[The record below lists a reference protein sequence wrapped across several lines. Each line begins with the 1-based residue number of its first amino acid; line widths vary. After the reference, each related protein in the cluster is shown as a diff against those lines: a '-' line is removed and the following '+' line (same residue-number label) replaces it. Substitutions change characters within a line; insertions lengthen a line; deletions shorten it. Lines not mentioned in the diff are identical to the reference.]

1 MYAAVHASDKSP
13 RLFECAADFS
23 PWVEQTSGDTV
34 VVCVA
39 GLRRLFGSAAAIGA
53 AIARRAADLG
63 LEVSIALAANPD
75 LAVHG
80 AVALDGV
87 NVLEPDTAAALP
99 IEVLAPP
106 PAMAA
111 TLAMWGIR
119 TFGELAALPEDG
131 VAERLGEEGARLQKL
146 ARGEGTRPLVPSNP
160 PPPFEASLEL
170 DYPLTLLEPLG
181 FVLGRLLNELCAH
194 LEGRGL
200 ATHELRLSLALEGAD
215 AHERVLRLPY
225 PMRDTRTFLKLLTLD
240 LERHPPAAP
249 VLAVALTA
257 EPVNPRVVQHGL
269 FIPQA
274 PEPQKLEL
282 TLARIEKLVGEGNV
296 GAAELIDTHRPRAFR
311 MRHFTLGEKKG
322 TISGCPLFALRC
334 FRPPQPAEVEAPAGR
349 PMRVAARGVHGRVV
363 ESAGPWR
370 SSGDWWRDGAWSQDE
385 WDVALSDG
393 AVYLVS
399 RDRVSGGW
407 FVEGTYD

>member
-1 MYAAVHASDKSP
+1 MYAAVHASRKSP
-13 RLFECAADFS
+13 RLFECAAEFS

-34 VVCVA
+34 VISVA
-39 GLRRLFGSAAAIGA
+39 GLRRLFGSAAEIGA
-53 AIARRAADLG
+53 AIARRAAELG
-63 LEVSIALAANPD
+63 LDVSVALAPNPD

-80 AVALDGV
+80 ALALSGV
-87 NVLEPDTAAALP
+87 TVMQSGKEACLP
-99 IEVLAPP
+99 LEVLAPP
-106 PAMAA
+106 PGIAE
-111 TLAMWGIR
+111 TLALWGIR
-119 TFGELAALPEDG
+119 TFGEFAALPEDG

-146 ARGEGTRPLVPSNP
+146 ARGEGDRPLAPSNP
-160 PPPFEASLEL
+160 PPPFEAALEL
-170 DYPLTLLEPLG
+170 EYPVTLLEPLG

-200 ATHELRLSLALEGAD
+200 ATHELRLSLALEGA
-215 AHERVLRLPY
+215 APHQRVLRLPY

-249 VLAVALTA
+249 IAAVSLTA

-269 FIPQA
+269 FIPLA

-296 GAAELIDTHRPRAFR
+296 GAAEPIDTHRPRAFR
-311 MRHFTLGEKKG
+311 MRHFVAGEKKG
-322 TISGCPLFALRC
+322 ATSGCPLFLLRC
-334 FRPPQPAEVEAPAGR
+334 FRPARPARVEALGGR
-349 PMRVAARGVHGRVV
+349 PARVTAAGVCGRVI

-370 SSGDWWRDGAWSQDE
+370 SSGDWWLEDGWSREE

-393 AVYLVS
+393 ALYLVY
-399 RDRVSGGW
+399 RDRFSGGW
-407 FVEGTYD
+407 FVEGAYD